1 MDNLYAI
8 GVGLVL
14 RATIDKITH
23 QNHRVN
29 GSLVGLWEGAV
40 LHHFLAKTPYSLDPY
55 IAFGFRLFVDLLLT
69 ANLTRLVI
77 VIIWTGMGVLL
88 SDVGWDMA
96 EDKRFR
102 RLYRRVRRALPSSLR
117 LPPQARSSSRVQFSE
132 LGSSSTTVSSG
143 TARSPPSILISRSQ
157 PLSQSRSRAP
167 PTPARRPTT
176 TPLPGSFSDY
186 SEVSSIVS
194 PAPRSEVSSAIS
206 PARGSE
212 ASSVASR
219 VSGSQVQLEAQPL
232 RPRTPSE
239 LEYVSLP
246 VIPDTPGIE
255 YTSFTRR
262 APSVSSHLTT
272 SSEGSGGRP
281 RIALSP
287 RPRDYSGLTTPVERP
302 STPRGEQLPPVMI
315 IDADDSTGQRTPT
328 MIPMELMD
336 PPPIPIPMRQSV
348 IAEGKTELVVP
359 PELVDAMPNPAMM
372 PPVESMPMIPTPEV
386 DEDAARTEKAASS
399 RGPPPEYEQVIA
411 DDASVGESEAPSVVT
426 EKSRGAL
433 ISKADQLR
441 EAALALEAKRSRLR
455 QEFFAAERAGDY
467 WKAFRMKIERDQAEQ
482 EAKNMHAKAERR
494 YFKAHNFTA
503 VPQTID
509 VHRLKVPEAITRVE
523 QALYDA
529 MVTGVPELRIIT
541 GRGNHSKGKIPAL
554 KLAIIGAMQDHHI
567 DVVPDETNPGVVL
580 IRPPINPS
588 RLSDAGPSTS

>member
-1 MDNLYAI
+1 MDNFYAI

-88 SDVGWDMA
+88 SDVGWDVA

-117 LPPQARSSSRVQFSE
+117 LSSQARSSSRVQFSE
-132 LGSSSTTVSSG
+132 LPAGSSSTTVSSG

-157 PLSQSRSRAP
+157 PLSQSRSR
-167 PTPARRPTT
+167 PTLAPARRPTT

-212 ASSVASR
+212 ASSVPSR
-219 VSGSQVQLEAQPL
+219 ASGSQVQLEAQPR

-287 RPRDYSGLTTPVERP
+287 RPQNYSGLTTPVERP
-302 STPRGEQLPPVMI
+302 NTPRGEQLPPVMI
-315 IDADDSTGQRTPT
+315 IDADDSAGQRTPT
-328 MIPMELMD
+328 MVPVELVD
-336 PPPIPIPMRQSV
+336 PPPIPIPMRHSV
-348 IAEGKTELVVP
+348 IAEGEAGLAAP
-359 PELVDAMPNPAMM
+359 PELMDAMPIPAMM

-455 QEFFAAERAGDY
+455 QEYFAAERTGDH
-467 WKAFRMKIERDQAEQ
+467 WKAFRLKIERDQAEQ

-494 YFKAHNFTA
+494 YFKAHNFTP

-509 VHRLKVPEAITRVE
+509 VHRLKVPEAVTRVE

-554 KLAIIGAMQDHHI
+554 KLAIIGAMQESVARSCLTISH
-567 DVVPDETNPGVVL
+567 
-580 IRPPINPS
+580 
-588 RLSDAGPSTS
+588 